1 MDDDTLRRALPM
13 PRARAKARTID
24 LKPLQQRLTLA
35 AGSALAVLAL
45 LLLIRP

>member
-1 MDDDTLRRALPM
+1 M
-13 PRARAKARTID
+13 PRARAKAKAID

-35 AGSALAVLAL
+35 AASTLALFAL